1 MLRCMP
7 RWVIRRFPILALPL
21 LTSIAPLGCGA
32 STPTPRTPRNVPPYD
47 SHSAELFDDGIE
59 PDAVGFTPEHSEKPS
74 SDNKLRERAQVGDAV
89 LRARVTTVNED
100 SAKNW
105 QLDFQTLEVL
115 HAGGREKA
123 KSAPPPTPY
132 DSTFSLTVEPTDP
145 SFGIVN
151 SMMTRLV
158 GHTFVVYLRTFA
170 HGTDPHPADDPDLHF
185 HVATDSKDEIDAVRS
200 AIVLGEV
207 Q

>member
-1 MLRCMP
+1 ML
-7 RWVIRRFPILALPL
+7 RWVIRHSFLAL
-21 LTSIAPLGCGA
+21 LTSVVLMALGCGA
-32 STPTPRTPRNVPPYD
+32 STPAARSPRNLPAYD
-47 SHSAELFDDGIE
+47 PHSAELFDDGIE

-74 SDNKLRERAQVGDAV
+74 SDNRLRERAQVGDAV

-105 QLDFQTLEVL
+105 MLDFQTIEVL
-115 HAGGREKA
+115 HAGGKG
-123 KSAPPPTPY
+123 KNPGPTPY
-132 DSTFSLTVEPTDP
+132 DSTFTLTVEPSDP

-151 SMMTRLV
+151 SMMSRLV
-158 GHTFVVYLRTFA
+158 GHSFVVYLRAFV
-170 HGTDPHPADDPDLHF
+170 HGTAPQPADDPDLHF